1 MALRQKSIQHDKKV
15 QIDRTKIIHMLH
27 DRGARWNF
35 KFIRCGAY
43 TGGREKEIG
52 MPLLVLSCLA
62 LVSGALVPL
71 QGGAN
76 AALGRALGHPL
87 WAAVASL
94 LVSLICILPV
104 LLAMRVPVPDLG
116 TALAQPSWIW
126 IGGLVGIVYVTGAI
140 LLMPTMGA
148 AGFMI
153 AVVAGQ
159 LLTSLLIDR
168 FGLMGLA
175 GKPLD
180 LWRVLGA
187 ATVMGGV
194 LVFQWPSLSR
204 LMAG

>member
-1 MALRQKSIQHDKKV
+1 MPRSAV
-15 QIDRTKIIHMLH
+15 
-27 DRGARWNF
+27 RWG
-35 KFIRCGAY
+35 I
-43 TGGREKEIG
+43 
-52 MPLLVLSCLA
+52 
-62 LVSGALVPL
+62 
-71 QGGAN
+71 
-76 AALGRALGHPL
+76 PL

-116 TALAQPSWIW
+116 MALAQPSWIW

-140 LLMPTMGA
+140 LPDADDGCRGLHDRGCRGA
-148 AGFMI
+148 APHPR
-153 AVVAGQ
+153 
-159 LLTSLLIDR
+159 SLIDR